1 MLKKI
6 TYVLSFLVTVS
17 MVFFLILPLFQP
29 GGISGQPRIGDH
41 WRASYLIVI
50 YGKRLPTF
58 PVETPGG
65 VHTHGDGLI
74 DIHPETPSEE
84 GRGANLARFM
94 GTAGGL
100 LTEDTLALPTGE
112 LYVNGD
118 RSPEGKPGR
127 LSLQVKGQEVRPIAS
142 YVPQDGD
149 DLVISFG
156 AE

>member
-1 MLKKI
+1 MMKKT
-6 TYVLSFLVTVS
+6 TYVLSFLVAGSLVI
-17 MVFFLILPLFQP
+17 FLILPLLQS
-29 GGISGQPRIGDH
+29 GGGGGSPRIGDH
-41 WRASYLIVI
+41 WHASYLIVV
-50 YGKRLPTF
+50 YGKPVPSF

-74 DIHPETPSEE
+74 HIHPQTPSEE

-100 LTEDTLALPTGE
+100 LTEDTLLLPTGE
-112 LYVNGD
+112 RYTNGD
-118 RSPEGKPGR
+118 LGPDGRPGR
-127 LSLQVKGQEVRPIAS
+127 LTLKVKGREVKPIAL

>member
-1 MLKKI
+1 MMKKI
-6 TYVLSFLVTVS
+6 TYVLSFLVVVS
-17 MVFFLILPLFQP
+17 LVIFLILPLFQA
-29 GGISGQPRIGDH
+29 GSGAGRPRIGEDWH
-41 WRASYLIVI
+41 ASYLIVI
-50 YGKRLPTF
+50 YGKAVPSFPT
-58 PVETPGG
+58 TPGG

-74 DIHPETPSEE
+74 HSHPETPSEE

-94 GTAGGL
+94 STAGGL

-112 LYVNGD
+112 RYTNGD
-118 RSPEGKPGR
+118 RGPDGRPGR
-127 LSLQVKGQEVRPIAS
+127 LSLKVNGQEVKPIAT